1 VRRDF
6 KALSEGGRYTEAVAP
21 AGSIL
26 VGVLVILITGI
37 VGLAVSG
44 RRRAKAAVREADA
57 RADGRLAEAAQRLS
71 EHERRLEEL
80 AQERKGTETRLRE
93 QLMRFALLDRITRAI
108 GERQDTESIFQ
119 TVAATLEAEMP
130 VDLACICAYDA
141 VTREL
146 IVTSAGP
153 RSAATAAPLRHGTR
167 ILMEASELA
176 GYLRGQLIHEP
187 DVSSVQAALPARVRA
202 ANLLSMVAA
211 PLQLESGAHA
221 PGARALF
228 GLLVVARAR
237 AGGFTSSDCEFLRQL
252 SEHVALAAHQAQ
264 LLGALQLA
272 YDDLRRTQQSV
283 MQQERLR
290 ALGEMASGAAHNI
303 NNAISPVMLY
313 TESLLETEPALSPR
327 AREYLETIRRSIADV
342 ALTVARMREF
352 HRPRETQQS
361 LAPVSLN
368 EVARE
373 AADLT
378 KVRWSDI
385 PQQRG
390 FVVRMRMELED
401 DLPKV
406 LAVASEVREAAIN
419 LIFNAVEAMPSGGT
433 LTLRTRHSLGTE
445 GSDGDESPSIALE
458 VVDSGV
464 GMDEDTRRRCVEP
477 FFTTKGER
485 GSGLGLA
492 TVYGVVEHVGA
503 RIDIESA
510 PGLGTTVR
518 LAFPVPV
525 MVDRTMTLEP
535 VARPTQLRILI
546 VDDDPTLIKSLRDAL
561 ESDGH
566 SVATAGG
573 GREGIE
579 MFRAALDGQQPFA
592 VVVTDLGMP
601 YVDGRQVAAAVKE
614 ASGST
619 RVVMLTGWG
628 QRLANRGEV
637 PAHVDRLL
645 SKPPRL
651 RDLREALS

>member
-1 VRRDF
+1 MV
-6 KALSEGGRYTEAVAP
+6 GG
-21 AGSIL
+21 
-26 VGVLVILITGI
+26 LVILVTGI
-37 VGLAVSG
+37 AALTLSS
-44 RRRAKAAVREADA
+44 RRRAEAALREAGL
-57 RADGRLAEAAQRLS
+57 RADAVQTQSRTHAAELSEATRRLS
-71 EHERRLEEL
+71 ECERRLVEMTE
-80 AQERKGTETRLRE
+80 ERKGTEARLRE

-108 GERQDTESIFQ
+108 GERQDADSIFA
-119 TVAATLEAEMP
+119 TVVATLEDEMP
-130 VDLACICAYDA
+130 VALACICAYDT

-146 IVTSAGP
+146 IVTSVRPPGT
-153 RSAATAAPLRHGTR
+153 SEAAPLRHGAR
-167 ILMEASELA
+167 IQVDPNELSR
-176 GYLRGQLIHEP
+176 YLRGQLIHEP
-187 DVSSVQAALPARVRA
+187 DVSAEEASLPGRVRLA
-202 ANLLSMVAA
+202 GLQSMVAV
-211 PLQLESGAHA
+211 PLQLEGK
-221 PGARALF
+221 LF
-228 GLLVVARAR
+228 ALLVVARAL
-237 AGGFTSSDCEFLRQL
+237 GDGFTSSDCEFLRQL

-264 LLGALQLA
+264 LLGALQVA

-290 ALGEMASGAAHNI
+290 ALGEMASGVAHNI

-313 TESLLETEPALSPR
+313 TESLLETEPDLSSR
-327 AREYLETIRRSIADV
+327 ARDYLETIKRSIADV
-342 ALTVARMREF
+342 ALMVARMREF
-352 HRPRETQQS
+352 HRPSEAQQA

-378 KVRWSDI
+378 KARWSDI

-401 DLPKV
+401 DLPQV
-406 LAVASEVREAAIN
+406 LGVANEVREAVIN
-419 LIFNAVEAMPSGGT
+419 LIFNAVEAMPSGGDM
-433 LTLRTRHSLGTE
+433 TLRTLQSK
-445 GSDGDESPSIALE
+445 GSDGAEPPSIAIE
-458 VVDSGV
+458 VIDSGA
-464 GMDEDTRRRCVEP
+464 GMDEDTGRRCLEP

-492 TVYGVVEHVGA
+492 MVYGVAEHSGA

-525 MVDRTMTLEP
+525 MVDRIMTLEP
-535 VARPTQLRILI
+535 VARVTQLRILI

-561 ESDGH
+561 EGDGH
-566 SVATAGG
+566 SVVTAGG

-579 MFRAALDGQQPFA
+579 MFRAALEGEQPFA
-592 VVVTDLGMP
+592 VVITDLGMP

-614 ASGST
+614 ASGPT

-628 QRLANRGEV
+628 QRLASRGEM

-651 RDLREALS
+651 RDLREAIA

>member
-1 VRRDF
+1 MGDI
-6 KALSEGGRYTEAVAP
+6 LSGVSP

-26 VGVLVILITGI
+26 VGGLVILITGI
-37 VGLAVSG
+37 AAVAVFG
-44 RRRAKAAVREADA
+44 RRRAEAALREADG
-57 RADGRLAEAAQRLS
+57 RADAQLS
-71 EHERRLEEL
+71 EATRRLGEYEQRLEEM

-119 TVAATLEAEMP
+119 TVAATLEGEMP
-130 VDLACICAYDA
+130 ADLACICAYDT

-146 IVTSAGP
+146 IVTSTGP
-153 RSAATAAPLRHGTR
+153 RSAATAAPLEHGTR
-167 ILMEASELA
+167 ILMNPSELS
-176 GYLRGQLIHEP
+176 GYLRGEIIYEP
-187 DVSSVQAALPARVRA
+187 DVNAVEAALPARMRLA
-202 ANLLSMVAA
+202 SLLSMVAA
-211 PLQLESGAHA
+211 PLQLEGSARA

-228 GLLVVARAR
+228 GLLIVARSR
-237 AGGFTSSDCEFLRQL
+237 TDDFTSSDCEFLRQL

-283 MQQERLR
+283 MQQERFR
-290 ALGEMASGAAHNI
+290 ALGEMATGAAHNI

-313 TESLLETEPALSPR
+313 TESLLETEPGLSSR

-342 ALTVARMREF
+342 ALMVARMREF
-352 HRPRETQQS
+352 HRPREAQQA

-390 FVVRMRMELED
+390 SVVRMRMELED
-401 DLPKV
+401 DLPLV
-406 LAVASEVREAAIN
+406 LAVAGEVREAVIN

-433 LTLRTRHSLGTE
+433 LTLRTRHFS
-445 GSDGDESPSIALE
+445 GSDSDEAPSLAIE

-464 GMDEDTRRRCVEP
+464 GMDEDTRRRCLEP

-492 TVYGVVEHVGA
+492 IVYGVVEHTGA

-525 MVDRTMTLEP
+525 MVDRMMTLEP
-535 VARPTQLRILI
+535 VARPTQLRVLI

-579 MFRAALDGQQPFA
+579 MFRAALEGQQPFA
-592 VVVTDLGMP
+592 AVITDLGMP

-628 QRLANRGEV
+628 QRLANRGEM